1 MVASPPQTPI
11 GQTAPNGYRPR
22 QSPRPQSLSFLQ
34 VTYVS
39 LSVQFTKN
47 HVCKACI
54 AAKRVQSSHGI
65 QKLGEQFRKR
75 LCSCVRRDNFSSAS
89 RTRFAQTI
97 IRAAIFSSPQLQ
109 VFARN
114 YSKSSHPMGT
124 LNPLLAS
131 LLCIDVKDS
140 CKLDT

>member
-1 MVASPPQTPI
+1 MADPAPQMPT
-11 GQTAPNGYRPR
+11 GQTAPDSD
-22 QSPRPQSLSFLQ
+22 SPKTSRFELSASHLCF
-34 VTYVS
+34 S
-39 LSVQFTKN
+39 SVQFTKN
-47 HVCKACI
+47 HVCKAYF

-114 YSKSSHPMGT
+114 CSKSSHPMGT